1 MPTNFLRRGQQTPP
15 SRSQD
20 PPQTGIAE
28 TVVLAIAGIP
38 LRVNFHQTPSARRI
52 RAALPLFSVAETWGE
67 CVHFE
72 IPIAGGRDRTARI
85 NAQIGGL
92 YYWAEEQRLLLIFG
106 PTPISGNG
114 PVRLPRPCNLVGDTR
129 EELSSI
135 RQVHP
140 GQKVMLKLP

>member
-1 MPTNFLRRGQQTPP
+1 MPTNFLRRGPKAPP
-15 SRSQD
+15 LRSQD
-20 PPQTGIAE
+20 PPQTGTAE
-28 TVVLAIAGIP
+28 RFVLSIAGTQ

-67 CVHFE
+67 CIHFE

-92 YYWAEEQRLLLIFG
+92 YYWAEERRLFLIFG

-129 EELSSI
+129 DELISI

-140 GQKVMLKLP
+140 GQKVILKLP

>member
-1 MPTNFLRRGQQTPP
+1 MPTKFLRRGQQTPP
-15 SRSQD
+15 SCSQD
-20 PPQTGIAE
+20 PPQTCPAE
-28 TVVLAIAGIP
+28 TVVLSIAGIP
-38 LRVNFHQTPSARRI
+38 LRVNFHQTPSALRI

-67 CVHFE
+67 CIHFE
-72 IPIAGGRDRTARI
+72 IPIAGGRDLTARI

-106 PTPISGNG
+106 PTPLSGNG

>member
-15 SRSQD
+15 SCSQD
-20 PPQTGIAE
+20 PPQTCPAE
-28 TVVLAIAGIP
+28 TVVLSIAGIP
-38 LRVNFHQTPSARRI
+38 LRVNFHQTPSALRI

-114 PVRLPRPCNLVGDTR
+114 PLRLLRPCNPVGDTR
-129 EELSSI
+129 DELSSI

>member
-1 MPTNFLRRGQQTPP
+1 MPTNVLRRGQQTPP

-20 PPQTGIAE
+20 PPQPGTAE
-28 TVVLAIAGIP
+28 TVVLSIAGNP
-38 LRVNFHQTPSARRI
+38 LRMNFHQTPSARRI

-67 CVHFE
+67 CIHFE

-92 YYWAEEQRLLLIFG
+92 YYWAEERRLLLIFG

-114 PVRLPRPCNLVGDTR
+114 LVRLPRPCNLVGDTR
-129 EELSSI
+129 DKLSSI
-135 RQVHP
+135 RQVPP